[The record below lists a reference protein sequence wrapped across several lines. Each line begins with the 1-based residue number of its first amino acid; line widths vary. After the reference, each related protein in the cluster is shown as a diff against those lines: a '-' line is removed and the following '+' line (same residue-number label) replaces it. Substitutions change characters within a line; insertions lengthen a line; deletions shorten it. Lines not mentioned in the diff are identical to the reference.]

1 MTGPIVRVDKVSRRF
16 APSLSLGERIAG
28 FFGAPVDDRTVH
40 AVDRV
45 SLSIAPGE
53 VLGLVGE
60 SGCGK
65 STTARTVIGLHR
77 ATSGSV
83 RFEDRKSVV

>member
-45 SLSIAPGE
+45 SLSIAPG
-53 VLGLVGE
+53 
-60 SGCGK
+60 
-65 STTARTVIGLHR
+65 
-77 ATSGSV
+77 
-83 RFEDRKSVV
+83 